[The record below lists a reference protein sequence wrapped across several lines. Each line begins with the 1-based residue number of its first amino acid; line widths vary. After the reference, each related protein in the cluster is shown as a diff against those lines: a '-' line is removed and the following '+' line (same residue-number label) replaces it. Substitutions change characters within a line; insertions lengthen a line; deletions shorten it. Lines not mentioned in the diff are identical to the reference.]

1 MRLGGFGVRELIRD
15 SGFSGRQLKAAGF
28 VAADVLEAPRMHMH
42 MHMPVAPAHMHMH
55 MPHRFVA
62 ADFLEAPCSVTE
74 LKAAGFAEAECTAC
88 GLERGV
94 VAIVYAKR
102 TREQLKAKLSVPEM
116 VSAAGFTCEQAKR
129 GGLLPSECH
138 QAGY

>member
-1 MRLGGFGVRELIRD
+1 
-15 SGFSGRQLKAAGF
+15 
-28 VAADVLEAPRMHMH
+28 MHMH

-138 QAGY
+138 QAGYSYEDAHALGFRRRIDDWLSMDLANPYNKWS